1 MRTSSQLASCWR
13 QSNDFVCSGC
23 DCGGCVCCRPRSG
36 VVVATI
42 YMLYDPLA
50 TGKAVYNI
58 GGGSST
64 AAYPRIY
71 LTLKQAERMQARHFP
86 ETMIHA
92 IHLTGGA

>member
-1 MRTSSQLASCWR
+1 
-13 QSNDFVCSGC
+13 
-23 DCGGCVCCRPRSG
+23 
-36 VVVATI
+36 
-42 YMLYDPLA
+42 MLYDPLA

-86 ETMIHA
+86 ETMIHP

>member
-1 MRTSSQLASCWR
+1 MRRASFWR
-13 QSNDFVCSGC
+13 LLNDCVSVDSYCRGGGSGC
-23 DCGGCVCCRPRSG
+23 SRCG

-50 TGKAVYNI
+50 TGKAVYNL

-86 ETMIHA
+86 ETTIHT